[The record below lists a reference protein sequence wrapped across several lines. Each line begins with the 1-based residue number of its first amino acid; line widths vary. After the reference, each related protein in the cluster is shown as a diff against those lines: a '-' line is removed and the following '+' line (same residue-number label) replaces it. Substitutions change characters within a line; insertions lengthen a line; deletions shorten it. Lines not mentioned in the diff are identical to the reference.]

1 MSKEIKEVKKSNEII
16 LKVGN
21 DNGNSEHD
29 IIINDVLINQPNVYA
44 KIAKLPNLDE
54 VDKQYVLDNLKDNL
68 IITYD
73 GGKYYIGKYALKS
86 GQRVRNME
94 VGIDNNKV
102 ESDVVRI
109 NTVGQIAGAAIK
121 ERYKNA
127 SEITDEILKVK
138 VDMTTALPVSYYSAK
153 LAKEFTDVFM
163 QNKHIVLVNIG
174 NIQVPVEIKFEF
186 VKVIPEGVDAT
197 FALREDDKYFEE
209 YNKLNKENKLTKE
222 FFKNCRC
229 LHVAIGEGTTEYPIT
244 QGIKFD
250 PEFINGSDNGIGIA
264 IDTVNEEFKKQK
276 GLTKFTRQD
285 YSRVIRDEAHKYY
298 ELAID
303 LVEPSIE
310 DQAIEILSHI
320 KQEIQ
325 KANNEVDIVC
335 IYGGGSILMRKYL
348 EKKVKTFCDRADI
361 LLLYI
366 PAQYAVNIEAEGLYN
381 FTNSSI
387 FNTLKAR
394 HNN

>member
-1 MSKEIKEVKKSNEII
+1 MSKEVKESEEII

-29 IIINDVLINQPNVYA
+29 IIINNILINQPNVYA
-44 KIAKLPNLDE
+44 RVGKLPNLDE

-127 SEITDEILKVK
+127 SDITDETLKVK
-138 VDMTTALPVSYYSAK
+138 VDMTTALPVSYYTGK
-153 LAKEFTDVFM
+153 LAQEFADIFM
-163 QNKHIVLVNIG
+163 KDKHIVVVNIG
-174 NIQVPVEIKFEF
+174 NIKVPVEIKFEF

-197 FALREDDKYFEE
+197 FALRQDDKYFEE
-209 YNKLNKENKLTKE
+209 YNKQNKDGKLTKE
-222 FFKNCRC
+222 FFATCRC

-348 EKKVKTFCDRADI
+348 EKKVKAFCDRADI
-361 LLLYI
+361 SLLYI
-366 PAQYAVNIEAEGLYN
+366 PAKYAVNIEAEGLYN
-381 FTNSSI
+381 FTNSNI
-387 FNTLKAR
+387 FTALKSR
-394 HNN
+394 YNK